1 MTDTARNRFETSS
14 LCEQDV
20 GDAIARIAA
29 RDPEVAREA
38 GDVYES
44 LTWGEGP
51 GVLSQAGLQH
61 WLWYVVPTKYITDEV
76 GYMGQLAGAAA
87 ALLDEL
93 GLHAYAAICR
103 SPETAAVHAAFDR
116 SDNEGISALRKAMQ
130 RSGID
135 PPDLADF
142 EWSSVMGPEEASAR
156 SAVQDALERA
166 IAVGELAVGGRGWRA
181 AQAAVATAALDG
193 GHPILPGQSW
203 RTAVITERLERWIAA
218 VSGRSEQLSAARARV
233 ANRLLHRVEPP
244 AGAQE
249 SLGPVLWLLERFGDE
264 QTLTQAGYL
273 KPAFVQSVQRDRP
286 WTYRYELDRPPR
298 TETDDMVL
306 YHLRRWL
313 QRAGALQKRKTLL
326 RRTAAG
332 TEMTAD
338 WHKAW
343 DRLTRHLAPS
353 GWDGFVAETAV
364 LHLIDRGS
372 EVSYKELTTLVA
384 AVAVDMGW
392 ASTADGVRVLPS
404 AMEVSWAL
412 SESLSS
418 WRACDLV
425 VDRGDWQDRRLAL
438 TEVGVAAVLTY
449 LRHVGAGPRDS
460 PW

>member
-1 MTDTARNRFETSS
+1 MTETARNRFETSS

-20 GDAIARIAA
+20 SDAIARIAA

-116 SDNEGISALRKAMQ
+116 SDSEGISALRKAMQ

-156 SAVQDALERA
+156 SAAQDALERA
-166 IAVGELAVGGRGWRA
+166 IAAGEFAVGGRGWRS
-181 AQAAVATAALDG
+181 AQGAVATAALDG
-193 GHPILPGQSW
+193 DHPILPGQSW

-218 VSGRSEQLSAARARV
+218 VEGRSEQLSAARARV

-273 KPAFVQSVQRDRP
+273 KRAFVQSVQRDRP

-298 TETDDMVL
+298 TETDDVVL

-364 LHLIDRGS
+364 LHLIDRGRELS
-372 EVSYKELTTLVA
+372 HDELTTSVA
-384 AVAVDMGW
+384 AVAVDMSW
-392 ASTADGVRVLPS
+392 ASTVGGVQEMPS

-412 SESLSS
+412 SESLSA
-418 WRACDLV
+418 WTACDLV
-425 VDRGDWQDRRLAL
+425 VESGDWQDRRLAL
-438 TEVGVAAVLTY
+438 TEVGVAAALTY
-449 LRHVGAGPRDS
+449 LRHVGAGPRDT

>member
-1 MTDTARNRFETSS
+1 M
-14 LCEQDV
+14 
-20 GDAIARIAA
+20 
-29 RDPEVAREA
+29 
-38 GDVYES
+38 YES

-51 GVLSQAGLQH
+51 GVLRQAGLQE
-61 WLWYVVPTKYITDEV
+61 WLWYIVPTKYLTDEV
-76 GYMGQLAGAAA
+76 GYMGRLAAVAAE
-87 ALLDEL
+87 LFDEL
-93 GLHAYAAICR
+93 GLLAYAAICR
-103 SPETAAVHAAFDR
+103 SSETAAVHAAYDR
-116 SDNEGISALRKAMQ
+116 SDSEGISALRKAMQ

-142 EWSSVMGPEEASAR
+142 GWSPVMGPEEATAS

-166 IAVGELAVGGRGWRA
+166 IAAGELAVGRRGWRA

-193 GHPILPGQSW
+193 DHPILPGQSW

-233 ANRLLHRVEPP
+233 ANRLLNRVDPP

-249 SLGPVLWLLERFGDE
+249 SLGSVLWLLERFGDE

-298 TETDDMVL
+298 TETDDVVL

-313 QRAGALQKRKTLL
+313 QRVGALQKRKSSL

-338 WHKAW
+338 WRRAW
-343 DRLTRHLAPS
+343 DRLTRHLVPP
-353 GWDGFVAETAV
+353 GWEGFVAETAA

-372 EVSYKELTTLVA
+372 ELSHEELTTSVA

-392 ASTADGVRVLPS
+392 ASTAGGVQATPS
-404 AMEVSWAL
+404 AMAVSWAL

-418 WRACDLV
+418 WRACGLV
-425 VDRGDWQDRRLAL
+425 ADSGDWQDRRLAL
-438 TEVGVAAVLTY
+438 TEVGVAAALTY

>member
-1 MTDTARNRFETSS
+1 MTETARNRFETSS

-20 GDAIARIAA
+20 SDAIARIAA

-116 SDNEGISALRKAMQ
+116 SDSEGISALRKAMQ

-156 SAVQDALERA
+156 SAVQDALERV
-166 IAVGELAVGGRGWRA
+166 IAAGEFAVGGRGWRS
-181 AQAAVATAALDG
+181 AQGAVATAALDG
-193 GHPILPGQSW
+193 DHPVLPGQSW

-218 VSGRSEQLSAARARV
+218 VEGRSEQLSAARARV

-264 QTLTQAGYL
+264 QTLDSGWLSQAGVRAVRAAR
-273 KPAFVQSVQRDRP
+273 PALDVPLRARPAASHRDRRRGAVSP
-286 WTYRYELDRPPR
+286 STVAAARRCIAEAQDDAATDRCR
-298 TETDDMVL
+298 NRDDRGLAQGVGQAHPASRAVGL
-306 YHLRRWL
+306 GWLRR
-313 QRAGALQKRKTLL
+313 
-326 RRTAAG
+326 
-332 TEMTAD
+332 
-338 WHKAW
+338 
-343 DRLTRHLAPS
+343 
-353 GWDGFVAETAV
+353 
-364 LHLIDRGS
+364 
-372 EVSYKELTTLVA
+372 
-384 AVAVDMGW
+384 
-392 ASTADGVRVLPS
+392 
-404 AMEVSWAL
+404 
-412 SESLSS
+412 
-418 WRACDLV
+418 
-425 VDRGDWQDRRLAL
+425 
-438 TEVGVAAVLTY
+438 
-449 LRHVGAGPRDS
+449 
-460 PW
+460 